1 MKVERKW
8 EQGDRER
15 YKGGGQHQSVYEN
28 SRMKPIALYANLKTE
43 LKVHGGGHAWWH
55 IPLIIALRAEA
66 SEISVNSRLAWSC
79 RKF

>member
-8 EQGDRER
+8 EQGDGER

-43 LKVHGGGHAWWH
+43 LKFMVEDTHGGTY
-55 IPLIIALRAEA
+55 L
-66 SEISVNSRLAWSC
+66 
-79 RKF
+79 